1 MLYLS
6 FLPVLIFGI
15 SFVAA
20 SSLSKKA
27 ASILCPPTLSL
38 FFFSSSA
45 GIRFTT
51 KNRMIAITKRT
62 IGITG
67 GIWQNGIRQSRI
79 KAAATTEM
87 QTLASIV
94 LNRVTSVLISERFYH
109 KTGKSTTIKNRF
121 RHPRRFAA
129 KNSDKRLLHSS
140 SIMPPTYGMAPF
152 ISLGSS
158 AFDMQQPASLSYA
171 PNASAPIL

>member
-1 MLYLS
+1 
-6 FLPVLIFGI
+6 
-15 SFVAA
+15 
-20 SSLSKKA
+20 
-27 ASILCPPTLSL
+27 
-38 FFFSSSA
+38 
-45 GIRFTT
+45 
-51 KNRMIAITKRT
+51 MIAITKRT

-79 KAAATTEM
+79 KAAATIKM

-94 LNRVTSVLISERFYH
+94 LKRVTSVLISERFYH

-121 RHPRRFAA
+121 RHTRRFAA

-140 SIMPPTYGMAPF
+140 SIMPPTYGRAPF